1 MSVAKHTAM
10 AGPSN
15 QRGAVLVISLIVL
28 LVVTLLGVGSLE
40 TAVFQERMA
49 VNAQNKNVSFQ
60 VTASD
65 LEDMLEEGAIFGGT
79 ATQLNDALNRG
90 IGVPSSATSYD
101 NGDANVS
108 AEYTITYVGDAGL
121 FARPGME
128 RSTPPP
134 GQSAI
139 PRPRF
144 EARLTTE
151 SAGARASS
159 THVYGVEPN

>member
-1 MSVAKHTAM
+1 MSVA
-10 AGPSN
+10 GPKK
-15 QRGAVLVISLIVL
+15 QEGAVLVVSLIVL
-28 LVVTLLGVGSLE
+28 LVITLLGVGSLE

-49 VNAQNKNVSFQ
+49 VNAQNKNISFQ

-65 LEDMLEEGAIFGGT
+65 LEDILEEGTIFGGT

-90 IGVPSSATSYD
+90 AGVPSSATSYD

-128 RSTPPP
+128 RSAPPP

-144 EARLTTE
+144 EAHLTTE
-151 SAGARASS
+151 NAGSGASS
-159 THVYGVEPN
+159 THIYGVEPN